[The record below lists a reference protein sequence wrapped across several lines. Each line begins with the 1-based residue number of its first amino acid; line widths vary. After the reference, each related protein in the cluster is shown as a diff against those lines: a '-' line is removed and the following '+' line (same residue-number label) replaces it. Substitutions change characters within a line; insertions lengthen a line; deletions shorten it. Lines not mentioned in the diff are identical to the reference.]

1 MDLNISFAFVIV
13 WLLEIYL
20 HINEPKPCLSNWA
33 VILPILQSRCWRFK
47 DNIGQKRILLLSSTH
62 SSCLYMM
69 TIKLVLSNNK
79 SNTFLC
85 RSLVASHMRSEIC
98 LTKIFYQFLYM
109 EQWYLMIWKSV
120 LISWAILVSLKY

>member
-1 MDLNISFAFVIV
+1 MDLNTSFAFAII
-13 WLLEIYL
+13 WLLENYL
-20 HINEPKPCLSNWA
+20 HINEPKPFLSNWA
-33 VILPILQSRCWRFK
+33 VILPILHSRYWRFK

-62 SSCLYMM
+62 NSCLYMM

-85 RSLVASHMRSEIC
+85 RSWVASHMRSEIC
-98 LTKIFYQFLYM
+98 FTKIFYQFLYK

-120 LISWAILVSLKY
+120 LISWAIPVSLKY